1 MKKPKTVTTMEQNIS
16 WGETRYL
23 VLKTA
28 NNTMG
33 RVGVALYTS

>member
-1 MKKPKTVTTMEQNIS
+1 MKKPKTVSKIS
-16 WGETRYL
+16 VGEKQGIL